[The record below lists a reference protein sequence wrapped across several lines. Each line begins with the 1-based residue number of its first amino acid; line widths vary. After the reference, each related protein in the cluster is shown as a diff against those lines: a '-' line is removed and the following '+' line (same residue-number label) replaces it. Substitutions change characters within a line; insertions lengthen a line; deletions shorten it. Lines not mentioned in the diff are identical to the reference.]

1 MSASD
6 STACARRR
14 SDSTACA
21 RRRSE
26 STACPR
32 SLRARDSPLP
42 ISRVVALLLLFDGA
56 HCSLRI
62 SSPVELNGTAHF
74 YDTVG
79 TTGEKDWF
87 VNFYAPWCGHCKALE
102 ADWTTLASQLHGS
115 STGVARV
122 DATAQ
127 VELAALYQVEG
138 FPSLQLFSG
147 GRVFSY
153 AGERNLPAMLAF
165 AQGGFKGD
173 ALNAQ
178 PMPSRPSLLDPL
190 LRLPR
195 GVADVLEVAAL
206 TRPLAGAL
214 LAAGLFAL
222 GVLTAMACR
231 RPEFIMVR
239 APPGAS
245 AGQHFAIELPGRWRS
260 RRMTVAA
267 PPGVVA
273 GQPFFVPLTKPL
285 VARQRGVEEK
295 KVL

>member
-1 MSASD
+1 MSLGPRPMSLG
-6 STACARRR
+6 
-14 SDSTACA
+14 
-21 RRRSE
+21 
-26 STACPR
+26 PR
-32 SLRARDSPLP
+32 SSRLP
-42 ISRVVALLLLFDGA
+42 TPRLVVLLLLFDGA
-56 HCSLRI
+56 RC

-79 TTGEKDWF
+79 TTGEGLVWF

-102 ADWTTLASQLHGS
+102 ADWTALAMELQGS

-122 DATAQ
+122 DATAHA
-127 VELAALYQVEG
+127 ELAALYQVEG

-153 AGERNLPAMLAF
+153 AGERSLSAMRAF
-165 AQGGFKGD
+165 AQGGFRGD
-173 ALNAQ
+173 LLHAQ

-195 GVADVLEVAAL
+195 GVADVLEVATL

-222 GVLTAMACR
+222 GALTAMACR
-231 RPEFIMVR
+231 RPEFIMVH

-285 VARQRGVEEK
+285 VARHRIAEPEEK
-295 KVL
+295 KHL

>member
-1 MSASD
+1 MS
-6 STACARRR
+6 
-14 SDSTACA
+14 
-21 RRRSE
+21 
-26 STACPR
+26 
-32 SLRARDSPLP
+32 
-42 ISRVVALLLLFDGA
+42 
-56 HCSLRI
+56 
-62 SSPVELNGTAHF
+62 
-74 YDTVG
+74 
-79 TTGEKDWF
+79 
-87 VNFYAPWCGHCKALE
+87 YAPPPGYEQYATRRCHGTRGAGCALPGRG
-102 ADWTTLASQLHGS
+102 LSS
-115 STGVARV
+115 STPRV
-122 DATAQ
+122 DATTHT
-127 VELAALYQVEG
+127 ELAALYQVEG

-153 AGERNLPAMLAF
+153 AGERSLSAMRAF

-173 ALNAQ
+173 LHAQ

-195 GVADVLEVAAL
+195 GVADVLEVATL

-222 GVLTAMACR
+222 GALTAMACR
-231 RPEFIMVR
+231 RPEFIMVH

-285 VARQRGVEEK
+285 VARHGIAEPEEK
-295 KVL
+295 KHL

>member
-1 MSASD
+1 MRAAAAS
-6 STACARRR
+6 
-14 SDSTACA
+14 
-21 RRRSE
+21 SE
-26 STACPR
+26 STARPR
-32 SLRARDSPLP
+32 SLGPRSSRLP
-42 ISRVVALLLLFDGA
+42 IPRLAVLLLLFDGA
-56 HCSLRI
+56 RC

-79 TTGEKDWF
+79 TTGEGLVWF

-102 ADWTTLASQLHGS
+102 ADWTALAMELQGS

-122 DATAQ
+122 DATTHT
-127 VELAALYQVEG
+127 ELAALYQVEG

-153 AGERNLPAMLAF
+153 AGERSLSAMRAF

-173 ALNAQ
+173 LHAQ

-195 GVADVLEVAAL
+195 GVADVLEVATL

-222 GVLTAMACR
+222 GALTAMACR
-231 RPEFIMVR
+231 RPEFIMVH

-285 VARQRGVEEK
+285 VARHGIAEPEEK
-295 KVL
+295 KHL

>member
-1 MSASD
+1 MYIVSPMRA
-6 STACARRR
+6 STA
-14 SDSTACA
+14 S
-21 RRRSE
+21 SE
-26 STACPR
+26 STARPR
-32 SLRARDSPLP
+32 SLGARSSRLP
-42 ISRVVALLLLFDGA
+42 ISRLVVLLLLFDGA
-56 HCSLRI
+56 RC

-74 YDTVG
+74 YDSVG
-79 TTGEKDWF
+79 TTGGKDWF

-102 ADWTTLASQLHGS
+102 ADWTALASQLHGS

-122 DATAQ
+122 DATTHT
-127 VELAALYQVEG
+127 ELAALYQVEG
-138 FPSLQLFSG
+138 FPSLQFFSD

-153 AGERNLPAMLAF
+153 AGERSLSAMIAF
-165 AQGGFKGD
+165 AEGGFKGD
-173 ALNAQ
+173 LLHAQ

-190 LRLPR
+190 LGLPR
-195 GVADVLEVAAL
+195 GVADVLEVAAM

-222 GVLTAMACR
+222 GALTAMACR
-231 RPEFIMVR
+231 RPEFIMVH

-285 VARQRGVEEK
+285 VAREWSEEEK
-295 KVL
+295 KDL